1 MSNRPQEWLPDPE
14 GRHQLRWWDGS
25 QWTEHV
31 SDSGQQGI
39 DELADAAP
47 PPPPGAVAR
56 RSGRATAA
64 LVLGLVGILVF
75 PVVCSTLAIIFGA
88 LALRDM
94 GPDPEVRGRSMAWW
108 GLGLGIA
115 GLLIGIGLIAYRF
128 A

>member
-1 MSNRPQEWLPDPE
+1 MWTR
-14 GRHQLRWWDGS
+14 QLRNKGI
-25 QWTEHV
+25 
-31 SDSGQQGI
+31 QGI
-39 DELADAAP
+39 ARMEGTSP
-47 PPPPGAVAR
+47 PPPPSAAAR

-64 LVLGLVGILVF
+64 LVLGIVGVLVF

-94 GPDPEVRGRSMAWW
+94 GTNENVRGRPMAWW

-115 GLLIGIGLIAYRF
+115 GLLLGIALIAYRF